1 MGRGHLPAGVKVES
15 AQSPYFS
22 EVKRENVF
30 DIKLE
35 NTANTKR
42 WYLIENKKDYRTSN
56 NMKDAVKTICQ
67 ICFGKFT
74 LGAFTVHVRL
84 VHNLSLEENRQR
96 FGHERSHL
104 SETVRHRCGICS
116 LLILLSTASLRDHA
130 KYHKISSREYNRKFI
145 TLIKPTKKDMR
156 QKYVDEEM
164 EEGEV
169 VKEK

>member
-1 MGRGHLPAGVKVES
+1 MARGHLSAGVKVES
-15 AQSPYFS
+15 AQSPYLS
-22 EVKRENVF
+22 EEKCENVY

-35 NTANTKR
+35 NTANKKG
-42 WYLIENKKDYRTSN
+42 WYLIKNKQDYRISN
-56 NMKDAVKTICQ
+56 NMKDAVKTVCQ

-84 VHNLSLEENRQR
+84 VHNLSLEENRER

-104 SETVRHRCGICS
+104 SETVGHRCGICS

-145 TLIKPTKKDMR
+145 TLIKPTKKGMR
-156 QKYVDEEM
+156 QRNVDEEM

-169 VKEK
+169 VKER